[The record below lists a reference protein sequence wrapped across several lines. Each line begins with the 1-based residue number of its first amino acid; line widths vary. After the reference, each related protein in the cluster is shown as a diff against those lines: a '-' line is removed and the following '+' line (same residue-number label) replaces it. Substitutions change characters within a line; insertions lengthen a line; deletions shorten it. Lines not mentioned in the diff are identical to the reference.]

1 MKTDDNVDNVSDDVS
16 RWEDVTQS
24 LILVMA
30 IFLSTIFAVAFSKG
44 VQEATLVL
52 SRSVFW

>member
-1 MKTDDNVDNVSDDVS
+1 MKIEDNGDDLF
-16 RWEDVTQS
+16 RWESVKQS
-24 LILVMA
+24 LFLVMA